1 MASLGRCCYVL
12 RPWFLRSLGLLGP
25 LALIC
30 GCSDGLVDVH
40 GVVTYDGEPLPK
52 ATVSF
57 VREGAAGRPA
67 GGFTDQQGRFELT
80 SYRPDDGI
88 AAGRYRVTVSK
99 VADGKDFQASS
110 PAMEQQLQKAYSQ
123 SRPTS
128 PLYPNVKSVL
138 PWVYGDVNETP
149 FLYEVPLQ
157 GDLKLEIDS
166 SRSGPV
172 RKR

>member
-1 MASLGRCCYVL
+1 LG
-12 RPWFLRSLGLLGP
+12 S

-30 GCSDGLVDVH
+30 GCSDGLIDVH

-57 VREGAAGRPA
+57 VREGGAAGRPA

-88 AAGRYRVTVSK
+88 IAGRYRVTVSK
-99 VADGKDFQASS
+99 VADGKDFQANS

-128 PLYPNVKSVL
+128 PYFPNVKSVL

-149 FLYEVPLQ
+149 FSCEVPLA